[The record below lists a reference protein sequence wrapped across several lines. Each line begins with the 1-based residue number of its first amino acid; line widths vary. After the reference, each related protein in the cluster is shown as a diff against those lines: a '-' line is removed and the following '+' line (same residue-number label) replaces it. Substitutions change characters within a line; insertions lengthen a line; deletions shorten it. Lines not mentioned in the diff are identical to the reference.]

1 MLLKT
6 AWIADDPVELA
17 EGRRGLQRT
26 REKFRRHIHGG
37 VEK

>member
-6 AWIADDPVELA
+6 AWIADDPAELA
-17 EGRRGLQRT
+17 DGGRDLQRT